1 METQNLFLG
10 RGGGLGVSVLAF
22 FSDDPSLIPAEVYI
36 FSVKLLLKRTK
47 INKKEAGVGRF
58 FKKMKISDRS
68 RSRRQAR
75 STCARFEAGLASR
88 PRPREGL
95 GTRRCKGPSHT
106 VGSAR
111 RDPGATGCWVQVRQG
126 QRRHS

>member
-1 METQNLFLG
+1 MIQMKISKG
-10 RGGGLGVSVLAF
+10 CGGGQVVSVLAF
-22 FSDDPSLIPAEVYI
+22 YSNDPSSNPAQVSN
-36 FSVKLLLKRTK
+36 FCVKLLLKRTK
-47 INKKEAGVGRF
+47 INNKEAGVGRF

-111 RDPGATGCWVQVRQG
+111 
-126 QRRHS
+126 